1 MMAETRSKSEMSTS
15 SSVTSPTY
23 GSSPKA
29 GASSG
34 ITLCLDY
41 FKTAPGIVKLVEL
54 LLGVICMCC
63 AAPAWTNGTHWFL
76 FVVVTAFVATM
87 LWCFI
92 YLLNLKTAINLP
104 IDWLLTE
111 LIFTAIFAVL
121 YIIAGIV
128 QIISSVTRTRPPKLR
143 FPFYIIAGVFGVFN
157 CIVYTVG
164 CFYLYRDWKDSHPT
178 TTIVGGVLRRN
189 P

>member
-1 MMAETRSKSEMSTS
+1 MAASKSEMSS
-15 SSVTSPTY
+15 SSVGTSPTY

-29 GASSG
+29 GGGSG
-34 ITLCLDY
+34 ISLTLDY
-41 FKTAPGIVKLVEL
+41 FRTAPGIVKLVEL
-54 LLGVICMCC
+54 FLGVICMCC

-111 LIFTAIFAVL
+111 LLNTSITTLLYFIAV
-121 YIIAGIV
+121 IV
-128 QIISSVTRTRPPKLR
+128 QFCSVNQEKYPGLHDEYGRNITG
-143 FPFYIIAGVFGVFN
+143 GVFGVFN